1 MAVNNVRND
10 LIPLKAGIVRV
21 IPLDESGDPIYKDAY
36 STQRN
41 FLTSTA
47 VSTTR
52 ASETLANGN
61 GSDKDFPTSETYTLT
76 LVTNIFDQKFHN
88 IIAGSVKPSALLPIL
103 YDTTLTVPSSTPYEI
118 DLTTKAPVASEDG
131 NVYLEVRD
139 TFGNLLT
146 VPTGETAVAD
156 GQYTYD
162 PDTKKITF
170 AASAAGKSFSAVYY
184 VAAASGE
191 AFMAN
196 PVLKNPQ
203 FKLEVYGEMQ
213 SANYGGN
220 TLLYEMMP
228 RATVSGDLPNV
239 TTQKSI
245 SAPITYTFASA
256 PVPQGV
262 SPFYQ
267 SFTPETTASAGA

>member
-1 MAVNNVRND
+1 MAMPQVRTD
-10 LIPLKAGIVRV
+10 LIPLKAGILRLTL
-21 IPLDESGDPIYKDAY
+21 LDANGDPLFANPY

-41 FLTSTA
+41 FLTSTQ

-61 GSDKDFPTSETYTLT
+61 GSDKDYPTSETYTLT
-76 LVTNIFDQKFHN
+76 LVSNIFDQKFHN
-88 IIAGSVKPSALLPIL
+88 YLAGSIKPATLLPIL
-103 YDTTLTVPSSTPYEI
+103 YDTTITVPSATPYEI
-118 DLTTKAPVASEDG
+118 DLTSKPPVAMSDG
-131 NVYLEVRD
+131 KYYFEIRD
-139 TFGNLLT
+139 SFGNMFT
-146 VPTGETAVAD
+146 QPSDGETL
-156 GQYTYD
+156 GEGKYSYD
-162 PDTKKITF
+162 PDTKKLTF
-170 AASAAGKSFSAVYY
+170 DATSAGKSYSCVYN
-184 VAAASGE
+184 VAAPNGE
-191 AFMAN
+191 AFAAN
-196 PVLKNPQ
+196 PILSNPQ
-203 FKLEVYGEMQ
+203 FRLEVYGEMQ
-213 SANYGGN
+213 SANYGGT

-267 SFTPETTASAGA
+267 SFTPETTV